1 MKSIKTVLQLLFVPW
16 LMLGATTIQAET
28 GLNHFDNMT
37 KSITS
42 VEPEK
47 GLITI
52 AEKTF
57 KFDGKTII
65 TNYKGEKVTADF
77 LKKNHFV
84 TIRLNTGQR
93 YLNYPLLSHIRIETG
108 DGDQ

>member
-1 MKSIKTVLQLLFVPW
+1 MKFIKTSLSLLFLPW
-16 LMLGATTIQAET
+16 LLFSAAAVQAET
-28 GLNHFDNMT
+28 GLNHFDNTT
-37 KSITS
+37 KSITAI
-42 VEPEK
+42 EAKK

-52 AEKTF
+52 ADKTF
-57 KFDGKTII
+57 KFDDKTII
-65 TNYKGEKVTADF
+65 TNYKGEKVTTEF

-84 TIRLNTGQR
+84 TIRLNTAQR

>member
-1 MKSIKTVLQLLFVPW
+1 MKTTKTILQLLCVSW
-16 LMLGATTIQAET
+16 LMFAATALQAET
-28 GLNHFDNMT
+28 GLNYFNNMT

-65 TNYKGEKVTADF
+65 TNFKGEKVTAGH
-77 LKKNHFV
+77 LKKGHFV
-84 TIRLNTGQR
+84 TIKLNTAQR

>member
-1 MKSIKTVLQLLFVPW
+1 MKFIKTSLTLLFVPW
-16 LMLGATTIQAET
+16 LLLSAAAVQAET
-28 GLNHFDNMT
+28 GLNYFDNMT
-37 KSITS
+37 KSITAI
-42 VEPEK
+42 EPEK

-52 AEKTF
+52 AEKKF
-57 KFDGKTII
+57 KFDDKTII
-65 TNYKGEKVTADF
+65 TNYKGEKVTVDF
-77 LKKNHFV
+77 LKKNEFV

>member
-1 MKSIKTVLQLLFVPW
+1 MKSIKTMLQLLCVFW
-16 LMLGATTIQAET
+16 LMLGAAALQAET
-28 GLNHFDNMT
+28 GLNHFNDMT
-37 KSITS
+37 KSITA
-42 VEPEK
+42 VDLEK

-65 TNYKGEKVTADF
+65 TNYKGEKVTADL

-84 TIRLNTGQR
+84 TIKLNTGQR

>member
-1 MKSIKTVLQLLFVPW
+1 MKFIKTILQLLCASW
-16 LMLGATTIQAET
+16 LMLGAGALQAET

-37 KSITS
+37 KSI
-42 VEPEK
+42 VAVDQEK

-52 AEKTF
+52 ADKTF
-57 KFDGKTII
+57 KFDGKTTI
-65 TNYKGEKVTADF
+65 TNYKGEKVAADH
-77 LKKNHFV
+77 LKKGHFV
-84 TIRLNTGQR
+84 TIKLNTGQR

>member
-57 KFDGKTII
+57 KFDGKTYLFA
-65 TNYKGEKVTADF
+65 TSS
-77 LKKNHFV
+77 
-84 TIRLNTGQR
+84 R
-93 YLNYPLLSHIRIETG
+93 YVA
-108 DGDQ
+108 